1 MPSPA
6 RPYPRSAHFRERQKL
21 SPLILAM
28 LWTSTLLL
36 ALADFIGTPE
46 WVRVGRI
53 HQTLLRLFV
62 VRWFPKARWLVIVPS
77 AIAGIAGVLTAV
89 GLPVWIGAFS
99 AVGGFLAAVY
109 SAFGE
114 SESPI
119 RHRLA
124 ANQWTSLRHEARA
137 LSETYSKELPHEQFL
152 AEARR
157 IDDRYT
163 TLCQALE
170 PTDKEAFEKARERVK
185 AGLFVPD
192 FREKDTTASKQLNS

>member
-1 MPSPA
+1 MPDNMDHLIA
-6 RPYPRSAHFRERQKL
+6 ECQTVAEDALYNAQTHFE
-21 SPLILAM
+21 
-28 LWTSTLLL
+28 
-36 ALADFIGTPE
+36 LADIIK
-46 WVRVGRI
+46 RRAAK
-53 HQTLLRLFV
+53 
-62 VRWFPKARWLVIVPS
+62 KARWLVIVPS
-77 AIAGIAGVLTAV
+77 AVAAVAGVLTAV
-89 GLPVWIGAFS
+89 GLPAWIGAIS

-114 SESPI
+114 TDSPV

-137 LSETYSKELPHEQFL
+137 LSETYFKELPHEQFL

-170 PTDKEAFEKARERVK
+170 PTDKEAFDKARERVK
-185 AGLFVPD
+185 SGLFVPD
-192 FREKDTTASKQLNS
+192 FREKEATASKQLKS

>member
-1 MPSPA
+1 MPDNMD
-6 RPYPRSAHFRERQKL
+6 H
-21 SPLILAM
+21 LIAECQTVAENSLYNAQ
-28 LWTSTLLL
+28 THYE
-36 ALADFIGTPE
+36 LADIIKRRAE
-46 WVRVGRI
+46 R
-53 HQTLLRLFV
+53 
-62 VRWFPKARWLVIVPS
+62 KARWLVIVPS
-77 AIAGIAGVLTAV
+77 AIAGIAGVLTAG

-170 PTDKEAFEKARERVK
+170 PTDKEAFEEARERVK
-185 AGLFVPD
+185 AGLFVLD
-192 FREKDTTASKQLNS
+192 FRDKDTTASKQPNS

>member
-1 MPSPA
+1 MPDNMDHLIAECQTVAENSLYNA
-6 RPYPRSAHFRERQKL
+6 QTHFE
-21 SPLILAM
+21 
-28 LWTSTLLL
+28 
-36 ALADFIGTPE
+36 LADIIKRRAE
-46 WVRVGRI
+46 K
-53 HQTLLRLFV
+53 
-62 VRWFPKARWLVIVPS
+62 KARWLVIVPS
-77 AIAGIAGVLTAV
+77 AVAGIAGVLTAV
-89 GLPVWIGAFS
+89 GLPAWVGAFS

-114 SESPI
+114 SESPV

-137 LSETYSKELPHEQFL
+137 LSETYFKELPHEQFL

-170 PTDKEAFEKARERVK
+170 PTDKEAFDKARERVK
-185 AGLFVPD
+185 SGLFVPD
-192 FREKDTTASKQLNS
+192 FREKETTASKQLKS